1 MGHLRRCTVALL
13 LVLSFAAPA
22 FAHSPSSYNG
32 PVVLESAHP
41 DLEGGT
47 LTLRGQFGMR
57 SITVW
62 LGDDRLDIVR
72 HKTDEIV
79 ALLPHG
85 IARGSYEVI
94 VARNRLANQYDSMSV
109 ALVPYGGGS
118 TGPRGPAG
126 PAGPTGPQG
135 PMGPAGAQGSAG
147 PAGAAGAVGATGATG
162 AQGPAGPAGPQGASG
177 LSGYQV
183 VTVPMSVTVL
193 AMGGIQ
199 NITVNCPAGA
209 SVFSGYVSRLA
220 TNVRQPFPQGVD
232 WTGWPSGR
240 GQWTLSIRN
249 TLTSNFADTVEA
261 GAVCAV
267 AN

>member
-147 PAGAAGAVGATGATG
+147 PAGAAE
-162 AQGPAGPAGPQGASG
+162 P
-177 LSGYQV
+177 
-183 VTVPMSVTVL
+183 
-193 AMGGIQ
+193 
-199 NITVNCPAGA
+199 
-209 SVFSGYVSRLA
+209 
-220 TNVRQPFPQGVD
+220 
-232 WTGWPSGR
+232 
-240 GQWTLSIRN
+240 
-249 TLTSNFADTVEA
+249 
-261 GAVCAV
+261 
-267 AN
+267 